1 MTVYLE
7 KITVRFPYT
16 DTDFTRGLTSLID
29 ALGHNE
35 NGVLRLT
42 RSSRSFY
49 PELLLDFQSGRSDIM
64 TDFALSDGEIISVKI
79 ENTTGI
85 SKQSPYS
92 YKYLGVETVSQR
104 LVSAGVRLTGIDH
117 VGFNLPWFSSG
128 LHPRILQLREKLSS
142 RCLYHRFPTGE
153 PWDFIIPGDSDEIT
167 KCRSVDYTRVRRPK
181 FELVSFGNASTP
193 LIQFDVSVD
202 VDYERF
208 SLLFPESLNDPRFRN
223 LWVYLE
229 TPYPTDICLV
239 INKFPEERDWSGFFE
254 GFRL

>member
-7 KITVRFPYT
+7 KITVRFPDT

-29 ALGHNE
+29 TLGYNE

-42 RSSRSFY
+42 HSSQGIY
-49 PELLLDFQSGRSDIM
+49 PEISLDFQSGCSDMM
-64 TDFALSDGEIISVKI
+64 TDFTLTDGEIFSVKI

-92 YKYLGVETVSQR
+92 YKHLGIETVSQR
-104 LVSAGVRLTGIDH
+104 LVCSGIRLTGIDH

-128 LHPRILQLREKLSS
+128 LHPRILQLREKLSAH
-142 RCLYHRFPTGE
+142 CLYHRFPTGE
-153 PWDFIIPGDSDEIT
+153 PWDFIIPGDNDEID
-167 KCRSVDYTRVRRPK
+167 KCRAVDYTKVRRPK

-193 LIQFDVSVD
+193 LIQLDVSVD
-202 VDYERF
+202 VDYESF
-208 SLLFPESLNDPRFRN
+208 SPLFPEALHDPSFRN

-229 TPYPTDICLV
+229 TPYAIDVCLV
-239 INKFPEERDWSGFFE
+239 INRFPEERDWSSFFE